1 MFVSKRLNQLY
12 DRQDAPWVHFELGVR
27 AWEGG
32 ELYGVRRHRVAIGLL
47 PEAGPGSPEYR
58 GLRWRELWLQ
68 GDADGALREARAVAE
83 EHPEDA
89 DGALD
94 VADLLRERG
103 DARGALEVLL
113 KAVEQRP
120 DDVELLYELGVA
132 AEVAEEW
139 ELRREVWGRVW
150 EAEHATEP
158 AHRLWLSEG
167 EFLRAARAGLA
178 RVPPGSREAIG
189 NLAILVD
196 DYPERW
202 VLDEGP
208 GDPRLLGLFVGPE
221 RSAQQSVD
229 GVVHGPAQIFLF
241 RWNIERV
248 AGSAEEALEEV
259 EITVLHEL
267 GHYLGLDEAALDYLG
282 LG

>member
-1 MFVSKRLNQLY
+1 MFSSKRLNQLH

-27 AWEGG
+27 AWESG
-32 ELYGVRRHRVAIGLL
+32 ELYGVRRHRVALGLL
-47 PEAGPGSPEYR
+47 PEAGPGSLEYR
-58 GLRWRELWLQ
+58 GLHWRELWLQ
-68 GDADGALREARAVAE
+68 GDVDAALREARALAE
-83 EHPEDA
+83 DYPEEADA
-89 DGALD
+89 ALD
-94 VADLLRERG
+94 VADLLREQG

-113 KAVEQRP
+113 RAVEHSP
-120 DDVELLYELGVA
+120 EDTELLYELGVA
-132 AEVAEEW
+132 ADMAEEW
-139 ELRREVWGRVW
+139 DLRREVWGRVW

-158 AHRLWLSEG
+158 PQRLWLSEE
-167 EFLRAARAGLA
+167 EFLRAAKGGLA
-178 RVPPGSREAIG
+178 RLPPGARQALGNVAI
-189 NLAILVD
+189 IVE

-202 VLDEGP
+202 VLDDGP

-229 GVVHGPAQIFLF
+229 SVVHGPAQIFLF

-248 AGSAEEALEEV
+248 AASAEEAALEV
-259 EITVLHEL
+259 EITVLHEV